1 MAKVRRRNKSV
12 HRRLRIFVGLAL
24 TMALLVPAALA
35 QNPPAPTPP
44 PSNPPSTGP
53 SRPINPAPSISQPRQ
68 PPEELV
74 LYLTGQ
80 IATDD
85 GSPIPHDELVER
97 VCDGRVRQQVHAT
110 SRGGFSMQMGSM
122 ADSFLDAS
130 ADSQTAPAPPYAG
143 TGRPS
148 RSGLPGSACP
158 RGIVEKEKREG
169 WGAGGYPPSLD
180 RRFQVYAALSVARVN
195 GRRGGELDRGA

>member
-24 TMALLVPAALA
+24 TVGLLVPAALA
-35 QNPPAPTPP
+35 QNPPAPAPP

-80 IATDD
+80 IATHHS
-85 GSPIPHDELVER
+85 SPLPHDLLLTPVS
-97 VCDGRVRQQVHAT
+97 H
-110 SRGGFSMQMGSM
+110 
-122 ADSFLDAS
+122 
-130 ADSQTAPAPPYAG
+130 
-143 TGRPS
+143 
-148 RSGLPGSACP
+148 
-158 RGIVEKEKREG
+158 
-169 WGAGGYPPSLD
+169 
-180 RRFQVYAALSVARVN
+180 
-195 GRRGGELDRGA
+195 

>member
-44 PSNPPSTGP
+44 PSTPPSTAP
-53 SRPINPAPSISQPRQ
+53 SRPVNPAPSISQPRQ

-85 GSPIPHDELVER
+85 GSPIPHDVLVER
-97 VCDGRVRQQVHAT
+97 VCDGRVRQQVHV
-110 SRGGFSMQMGSM
+110 SPRGGFSMQMGSM
-122 ADSFLDAS
+122 TDSFLDAS
-130 ADSQTAPAPPYAG
+130 GDSQTDRASPYGVPASPSPNAIPATKSPIAIPPPA
-143 TGRPS
+143 
-148 RSGLPGSACP
+148 
-158 RGIVEKEKREG
+158 
-169 WGAGGYPPSLD
+169 
-180 RRFQVYAALSVARVN
+180 
-195 GRRGGELDRGA
+195 

>member
-24 TMALLVPAALA
+24 TVGLLVPAALA
-35 QNPPAPTPP
+35 QNPPAPAPP

-53 SRPINPAPSISQPRQ
+53 SRPINPAPSISQPRH

-85 GSPIPHDELVER
+85 GSPIPPDVLVER
-97 VCDGRVRQQVHAT
+97 VC
-110 SRGGFSMQMGSM
+110 SGSIPHT
-122 ADSFLDAS
+122 LH
-130 ADSQTAPAPPYAG
+130 P
-143 TGRPS
+143 
-148 RSGLPGSACP
+148 
-158 RGIVEKEKREG
+158 
-169 WGAGGYPPSLD
+169 
-180 RRFQVYAALSVARVN
+180 N
-195 GRRGGELDRGA
+195 